1 MSALGT
7 QSGRVRAD
15 WRRELVSIP
24 APQLTGTERPRP
36 RWSQAVGA
44 SVLLSV
50 LDSLDQQD
58 ETASA

>member
-7 QSGRVRAD
+7 QSGRVARAD
-15 WRRELVSIP
+15 WRRDLVAVP
-24 APQLTGTERPRP
+24 APQDRPRP
-36 RWSQAVGA
+36 RWTEAVGA